1 MDSGCKKYILIPLL
15 LLLLLNRLEAQHR
28 DSLFAGICR
37 APGQGAVMLSMR
49 KEGKKLHADHSIFYT
64 LVTLYGIEAFRTEL
78 LAPERRAL
86 DSLKYLL
93 RRQLPRYRNPQRR
106 GATINFWPAAPRE
119 QFPGNK
125 RWARNTGRHIPDD
138 ADDNVY
144 LRMLYPSGEADAYF
158 DSLLVSNVNGKKR
171 LARNLP
177 AYLRHEEVYSTW
189 LGDKMPVEIDICV
202 LSNILLY
209 RNTIGQPYNQYDSL
223 SAAYIRKNYRQARH
237 KTAARELSPQYIR
250 YATILYHVARF
261 MVSEPGFDPKG
272 RDAAYLTSELNNQ
285 LSQTD
290 DKLTRI
296 ILASSLLRIG
306 YGDPGISYTIAEL
319 ESSRY
324 SFFYANAGSVFPR
337 PLNIIISGIE
347 RYRMPYYCIGHNYFL
362 AWEYE
367 VLKKRKASE

>member
-1 MDSGCKKYILIPLL
+1 MPLL
-15 LLLLLNRLEAQHR
+15 LLLLLNQLEAQHR

-37 APGQGAVMLSMR
+37 APGQGAVMLSLR

-78 LAPERRAL
+78 LPPERRAL
-86 DSLKYLL
+86 DSLKHLL
-93 RRQLPRYRNPQRR
+93 RRQLPRYHNPQRR

-125 RWARNTGRHIPDD
+125 RWASNTGRHIPDD

-144 LRMLYPSGEADAYF
+144 LRMLYPSGAADTYF
-158 DSLLVSNVNGKKR
+158 DSLLISNVNGKKR
-171 LARNLP
+171 RARNLP
-177 AYLRHEEVYSTW
+177 SYLRHEEVYSTW

-209 RNTIGQPYNQYDSL
+209 RNHIGQPYNHYDSL
-223 SAAYIRKNYRQARH
+223 SAAYIRNHYRQARH
-237 KTAARELSPQYIR
+237 RIAARELSPQYIR

-261 MVSEPGFDPKG
+261 LASEPGFHPGHKE
-272 RDAAYLTSELNNQ
+272 AAYLTSELNNQ
-285 LSQTD
+285 LSQTE
-290 DKLTRI
+290 DKLSRI

-306 YGDPGISYTIAEL
+306 AHAPEVSYTLSEL
-319 ESSRY
+319 ENSDY
-324 SFFYANAGSVFPR
+324 AFFYANAGSVFPR
-337 PLNIIISGIE
+337 PLNILISGIE
-347 RYRMPYYCIGHNYFL
+347 RYRMPYFCAAHNYFL

-367 VLKKRKASE
+367 LLKKRKASE